1 MEIRHRDF
9 TTVSLVPFEHQQL
22 FPGEDCRVHVNVD
35 LIIDEQ
41 TPVIKVGGT
50 YDGKPATAG
59 PRISYCVSRH
69 SFRVRASPS
78 QACANPAPPVKAT
91 FPSTTR
97 IFR

>member
-50 YDGKPATAG
+50 YDEKPA
-59 PRISYCVSRH
+59 ISHQQLPMHHAALVLIDFH
-69 SFRVRASPS
+69 SGF
-78 QACANPAPPVKAT
+78 QKFLPVILRGL
-91 FPSTTR
+91 PGR
-97 IFR
+97 L